1 MVFND
6 SQVRVSERRWNK
18 PTNMNTNTQS
28 HSLTH
33 HQKEM
38 ENKENETI
46 YLLFMDTQTP
56 RIHPY
61 ITWIN
66 TKLSSNYDDHFH
78 ILKLAF
84 FTFVF
89 QVLLFFSLLHFLYEV
104 FCVVVGFFPLV
115 LHIVWFILH
124 CFIFFSVFHVRCVIS
139 IRCKFKKWI
148 STASKRPCLKTL
160 KIAGLWQW
168 YSDIERCTN
177 GNVRSLASLC
187 LWVCAYF
194 DLLFNLLV

>member
-1 MVFND
+1 M
-6 SQVRVSERRWNK
+6 
-18 PTNMNTNTQS
+18 
-28 HSLTH
+28 
-33 HQKEM
+33 
-38 ENKENETI
+38 
-46 YLLFMDTQTP
+46 LFSP
-56 RIHPY
+56 
-61 ITWIN
+61 
-66 TKLSSNYDDHFH
+66 L
-78 ILKLAF
+78 F
-84 FTFVF
+84 FSCCS
-89 QVLLFFSLLHFLYEV
+89 FFSLLHFVYGV

-187 LWVCAYF
+187 LWVCVYILICCSTYWCKSVSLSHCSKLCIVF
-194 DLLFNLLV
+194 YWIWNEQN